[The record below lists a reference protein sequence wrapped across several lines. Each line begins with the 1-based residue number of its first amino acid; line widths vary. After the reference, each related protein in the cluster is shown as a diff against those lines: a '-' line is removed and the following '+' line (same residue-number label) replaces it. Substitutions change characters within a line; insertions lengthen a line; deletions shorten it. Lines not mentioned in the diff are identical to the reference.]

1 MLREKRLRK
10 GDILIGKK
18 YSWRGTKKMVE
29 RSKEKKGK
37 NIFGENERK
46 NGYQKKREREKKM

>member
-46 NGYQKKREREKKM
+46 NGY